1 MCTGTEKA
9 RIVMDD
15 EIHRNIMDI
24 FFKAPF
30 IFKCGTETGGFEE
43 LKEARHDTAR
53 NKHAAKCPEI
63 ERQIAA
69 KTAHNDKYIS
79 RQILDFLQSLNGAV
93 EEAAKQSREGNLRKE
108 LFVYQEMGEQGTLF
122 ARVLADGIIEQFYKE
137 G

>member
-69 KTAHNDKYIS
+69 KTAHND
-79 RQILDFLQSLNGAV
+79 
-93 EEAAKQSREGNLRKE
+93 AKQRQCAAAIGAAVSQRRRSRFPRSGRRFHLPVPKRR
-108 LFVYQEMGEQGTLF
+108 F
-122 ARVLADGIIEQFYKE
+122 RVV
-137 G
+137 

>member
-43 LKEARHDTAR
+43 TQGSAARYR
-53 NKHAAKCPEI
+53 P
-63 ERQIAA
+63 Q
-69 KTAHNDKYIS
+69 
-79 RQILDFLQSLNGAV
+79 
-93 EEAAKQSREGNLRKE
+93 
-108 LFVYQEMGEQGTLF
+108 
-122 ARVLADGIIEQFYKE
+122 
-137 G
+137 

>member
-69 KTAHNDKYIS
+69 KTAHND
-79 RQILDFLQSLNGAV
+79 
-93 EEAAKQSREGNLRKE
+93 AKQRQRAAAIGAAVSQRTFGNIFWLE
-108 LFVYQEMGEQGTLF
+108 IFWQAVVSF
-122 ARVLADGIIEQFYKE
+122 HN
-137 G
+137 

>member
-69 KTAHNDKYIS
+69 KTAHND
-79 RQILDFLQSLNGAV
+79 
-93 EEAAKQSREGNLRKE
+93 AKQRSVISFGLRFSGRR
-108 LFVYQEMGEQGTLF
+108 LSAFTI
-122 ARVLADGIIEQFYKE
+122 ARYKFTSPGPE
-137 G
+137 STRSAET

>member
-1 MCTGTEKA
+1 MCTGTEKT

-69 KTAHNDKYIS
+69 KRPIMTQNSDNARRQSVQLSASARSVIS
-79 RQILDFLQSLNGAV
+79 FG
-93 EEAAKQSREGNLRKE
+93 LRFSGRR
-108 LFVYQEMGEQGTLF
+108 LSAFTI
-122 ARVLADGIIEQFYKE
+122 ARYKFTSPGPE
-137 G
+137 STRSAET